1 MLYVSEGQAIGFPL
15 YIVINK
21 LFSYQ
26 GWVNHSLVHVCMNVC
41 LLDQACALFMHVDHG
56 MCIIS
61 LLQWLKE
68 KFLPYLDEWEKGV
81 YARPGFTRTTH
92 KKMLLPRDIIWVKN
106 VR

>member
-41 LLDQACALFMHVDHG
+41 LLDQACALFMLIMIRALSPCCSG
-56 MCIIS
+56 
-61 LLQWLKE
+61 
-68 KFLPYLDEWEKGV
+68 
-81 YARPGFTRTTH
+81 
-92 KKMLLPRDIIWVKN
+92 
-106 VR
+106 